1 MLSKKHTDPNT
12 TIKLARDGR
21 TVIKA
26 KKRQTHKQ
34 ISKNMNDAS
43 VAKGIRSGR
52 LVIPDD
58 CDDVEN
64 FIKTEM
70 LKKLMNLK
78 VTEPPEEKNEY
89 VLENE
94 ESESDCTETA
104 ESSESE
110 ESEESEESDCTES
123 SEESEVDL

>member
-43 VAKGIRSGR
+43 VAVIKDIRSGR

-78 VTEPPEEKNEY
+78 IETPEPTPAMYSLEAAKSEY
-89 VLENE
+89 
-94 ESESDCTETA
+94 A
-104 ESSESE
+104 SESE
-110 ESEESEESDCTES
+110 ESEEPESESEEIRI
-123 SEESEVDL
+123 